1 MFSRSTSYVPSTNYR
16 APSTSAAA
24 STPRPRGSATI
35 DVDIDAETSALI
47 ARLALEDLE
56 ESYPNRKGKS
66 RFDAPLTDQ
75 DVAHKLQ
82 VEHYQ
87 QMLMAAEDAILAKSI
102 TGAVQTDETY
112 LTALIIA
119 EEAAAQDRRAAEM
132 LSRDERLPERT
143 AAQVR
148 VEQRSFVMHPPPPP
162 PPPPPPVISIQDD
175 DADDDDSEDEIAS
188 DLISNYSD
196 SDLDTLYGD
205 YDKRTSNVSAGKM
218 PAARPRTVDC
228 TICTDSIRSD
238 RALHTPCNHYYCR
251 DCVVALV
258 ESFTRD
264 ESLFP
269 LRCCGQPI
277 PIKDVA
283 PFINSTLQREFNE
296 KHAEFSIPS
305 QNRVYCVSPQC
316 SKFLG
321 SSEGRYKAIFPWI
334 YCPDC
339 GTGTCPK
346 CKQAEHEGRP
356 CADNTALAE
365 VRAMASKEG
374 WQTCP
379 GCHAIVELSIGCY
392 HMTCRC
398 RAEFC
403 YLCAVPWKNCTCVQW
418 DEAHLLA
425 TAQQRVENE
434 LGPRAARRTAPN
446 VFETMLRDVAQ
457 NLRTNHECFRHNW
470 KYRDGG
476 GRCETCNFLLPK
488 FLLLCRNCAML
499 ACVRCTRN
507 RLSTTGFQNNLNNLN
522 PWSSGW

>member
-102 TGAVQTDETY
+102 AGAVQTDETY

-205 YDKRTSNVSAGKM
+205 YDKRTPNVSAGKM

-305 QNRVYCVSPQC
+305 QNRVYCRGDTKPFSHGSTVLIAG
-316 SKFLG
+316 LG
-321 SSEGRYKAIFPWI
+321 R
-334 YCPDC
+334 
-339 GTGTCPK
+339 
-346 CKQAEHEGRP
+346 
-356 CADNTALAE
+356 
-365 VRAMASKEG
+365 
-374 WQTCP
+374 
-379 GCHAIVELSIGCY
+379 
-392 HMTCRC
+392 
-398 RAEFC
+398 
-403 YLCAVPWKNCTCVQW
+403 
-418 DEAHLLA
+418 
-425 TAQQRVENE
+425 
-434 LGPRAARRTAPN
+434 APN
-446 VFETMLRDVAQ
+446 ASRQNTRGGPAQ
-457 NLRTNHECFRHNW
+457 IT
-470 KYRDGG
+470 
-476 GRCETCNFLLPK
+476 LL
-488 FLLLCRNCAML
+488 
-499 ACVRCTRN
+499 
-507 RLSTTGFQNNLNNLN
+507 
-522 PWSSGW
+522 